1 MVRSRP
7 AVVLGGQKF
16 PPAWHV
22 GDFELEIAELTD
34 GRLDEAAGVLRGV
47 TGKAWLRLPCARPP
61 IHTVGMRARADVS
74 RLTHAVEVV
83 AEVLHPQTEISLAE
97 AQQLRPDVALGDTMS
112 LDLEVDRAD
121 LQEIVDL
128 GWGVRDWLDSD
139 PRTARFP
146 VEFSDLTVSLKEAKQ
161 GFGRVVDGSVTYP
174 AGPFRGPIEMV
185 IDGFVVLISSLDLSP
200 HRSTAV
206 AEVRLPGGITD
217 VDSCRPATIDLGP
230 IVVSPTCELYV
241 DATDQ
246 PYGPWLLGDTGM
258 VIEGTGYVLD
268 LSTAESPA
276 PWPPA
281 WRGLKLGA
289 GTATGE
295 NYVPDP
301 CNTGYLRGHYTYSNA
316 IVVGSGFFGS
326 LHLAERVTFGA
337 INPLGQTFMFDD
349 GAMDVWFSR
358 IARGELRNGWTE
370 LPVDAVCKS
379 RPGHRVRTPITLVS
393 IQPDLDLAGVL
404 DHGNREI
411 SWGEL
416 TRHGDEVVAWTG
428 IFGPGYLY
436 LPAGPEESF
445 SPVATGTFSGPAIG
459 SVPDASLA
467 ELEAHHV
474 AGVSFPRVS
483 DALVFSP
490 DRPGGRTNPIR
501 LDRLRG
507 WIRVGINGVDGA
519 LSTYAQ
525 TRPEELGDPTGTGY
539 AGNDPFRST
548 LFVDDKQSLLA
559 EFAASASFDS
569 NFAGRFEIPTPCD
582 IPRLDFEQMKL
593 TSTACLVGGE
603 VVLPS
608 AGVPLAYWDLQLVP
622 TGPPDQSGVV
632 SVRTGRVLL
641 TAAGIA
647 EPLHFAKPFGLTW
660 GEMLADGN
668 LGQLYLDFNNWG
680 QRFDGLV
687 FNPHEL
693 TLSTYYPLVSDPYLG
708 VSGLV
713 CFPFFGLHQVNI
725 CDAKAGATRHVTV
738 PKTPITPHAA
748 PTELALSGTW
758 HDVNS
763 NDLAVFDCPEVDV
776 DYNVA
781 GQNGFLGT
789 GTGELSFLHSDGL
802 DITVEIHSD
811 ATDIHL
817 GSTDTHDVDLGLYAR
832 LGGIAQI
839 AGCARIEGPT
849 LTRLT
854 LYGTLEESA
863 AAGSIFGPK
872 VGFETE
878 INIAVTP
885 TTFDF
890 YSSGDML
897 LSVALVDLEASATV
911 HLRFDLAMGS
921 AEGELYGRIDCDAVV
936 AGLSGDGQLTW
947 HVSSAMQYLQ
957 GRLKVGVISLIVSGG
972 LEGGFFIGNNVPK
985 ALAWVLDPTDTHF
998 GMSRSILP
1006 AILTGVYG
1014 YGQASI
1020 GVNYYVM
1027 GGGVDIFA
1035 GAGAFSAPIAA
1046 GGALAPFAGNPL
1058 LPYVVGACGIYV
1070 HGEILGGL
1078 VSASAWADLGLRG
1091 PVPTYFEG
1099 TFGLRGCVLWVLCAS
1114 VDVTAGINSSGF
1126 YLS

>member
-1 MVRSRP
+1 MVVFDGRE
-7 AVVLGGQKF
+7 L
-16 PPAWHV
+16 PPSWQV

-34 GRLDEAAGVLRGV
+34 GRLDEAAGVFRGAA
-47 TGKAWLRLPCARPP
+47 GKAWLLLPCARPP
-61 IHTVGMRARADVS
+61 IYTVGMLGHPDVS
-74 RLTHAVEVV
+74 HLTHAVEVV

-97 AQQLRPDVALGDTMS
+97 ARQLRPDAAPGDTIS
-112 LDLEVDRAD
+112 LDLAVDRAD

-128 GWGVRDWLDSD
+128 GRGVRDWLDSD
-139 PRTARFP
+139 PRAARFP
-146 VEFSDLTVSLKEAKQ
+146 VEFSDLTVSLAEAKQ
-161 GFGRVVDGSVTYP
+161 GLGRVVDGSVTYP
-174 AGPFRGPIEMV
+174 VAGPFRSPIEIV
-185 IDGFVVLISSLDLSP
+185 IAGFVVVISSLELSP

-206 AEVRLPGGITD
+206 AEVRLPGEITD
-217 VDSCRPATIDLGP
+217 VDSCQPATIELGL
-230 IVVSPTCELYV
+230 IDMSPLCDFYV
-241 DATDQ
+241 DAPGQ
-246 PYGPWLLGDTGM
+246 AYGPWLLGDTGM

-268 LSTAESPA
+268 LSTATSPA
-276 PWPPA
+276 PWPQS
-281 WRGLKLGA
+281 WRGLALGA

-295 NYVPDP
+295 KYVPDP
-301 CNTGYLRGHYTYSNA
+301 CNTGYLRGHYTFSDA
-316 IVVGSGFFGS
+316 IVISAGFFGS
-326 LHLAERVTFGA
+326 FSLAERVTFGA
-337 INPLGQTFMFDD
+337 INPLGQTFTFDD
-349 GAMDVWFSR
+349 GAMDIWYSQIV
-358 IARGELRNGWTE
+358 RGELSNGWTD
-370 LPVDAVCKS
+370 LPADAVCEGQ
-379 RPGHRVRTPITLVS
+379 PGRRVRTPISVVS
-393 IQPDLDLAGVL
+393 IQPDLDLAGTL

-416 TRHGDEVVAWTG
+416 TRHGAEVVAWTG

-436 LPAGPEESF
+436 LPAGPDESF
-445 SPVATGTFSGPAIG
+445 SPVATGTFSGPAID
-459 SVPDASLA
+459 SIPDASLA

-474 AGVSFPRVS
+474 AGVSFPWLS
-483 DALVFSP
+483 HALVFSP
-490 DRPGGRTNPIR
+490 DRPGGRANPIKLQR
-501 LDRLRG
+501 LQG
-507 WIRVGINGVDGA
+507 WIRVGITGVDGA
-519 LSTYAQ
+519 LSTYTQAQ
-525 TRPEELGDPTGTGY
+525 PEELGDPNSTGY
-539 AGNDPFRST
+539 AGNVPFRST
-548 LFVDDKQSLLA
+548 LFVNDKKSLLA

-569 NFAGRFEIPTPCD
+569 NFAGRFAIPTPCN
-582 IPRLDFEQMKL
+582 IPQLDFAQMKL

-603 VVLPS
+603 VVLPT
-608 AGVPLAYWDLQLVP
+608 AGVPLAYWHLQLVP

-632 SVRTGRVLL
+632 SVRTGRLLL

-647 EPLHFAKPFGLTW
+647 EPLHFARPFGLTW

-693 TLSTYYPLVSDPYLG
+693 TLSTYDPHVLDPYLG
-708 VSGLV
+708 VSGPV

-725 CDAKAGATRHVTV
+725 RDALAPGPTRYVTV

-748 PTELALSGTW
+748 PTELALSATW

-763 NDLAVFDCPEVDV
+763 NDLAVFDCLEVDV

-781 GQNGFLGT
+781 SQEGFLGT
-789 GTGELSFLHSDGL
+789 GTTDLSFLHSDPL
-802 DITVEIHSD
+802 DIAVEIHSD
-811 ATDIHL
+811 ATDIHIS
-817 GSTDTHDVDLGLYAR
+817 STDTHDIDVGLVAR

-849 LTRLT
+849 LARLT
-854 LYGTLEESA
+854 LYGTLERSA

-872 VGFETE
+872 LGFETE
-878 INIAVTP
+878 IDIAVTC

-890 YSSGDML
+890 YASGDML
-897 LSVALVDLEASATV
+897 LSMALVDLEVSATV
-911 HLRFDLAMGS
+911 HLLFDFAMGS
-921 AEGELYGRIDCDAVV
+921 AEGELYGRVNCDAAV
-936 AGLSGDGQLTW
+936 AGLSGEGQLTW
-947 HVSSAMQYLQ
+947 YLSPAMQYLQ

-1006 AILTGVYG
+1006 ATLTGVYG
-1014 YGQASI
+1014 YGQVSF
-1020 GVNYYVM
+1020 GVTYYVL

-1046 GGALAPFAGNPL
+1046 GGPLAPFAGNPL
-1058 LPYVVGACGIYV
+1058 LPYVVGACGIHV

-1078 VSASAWADLGLRG
+1078 VSASAWANLSLRG

-1099 TFGLRGCVLWVLCAS
+1099 TFGLQGCVAWVLCAS
-1114 VDVTAGINSSGF
+1114 VSITAGINSSGF